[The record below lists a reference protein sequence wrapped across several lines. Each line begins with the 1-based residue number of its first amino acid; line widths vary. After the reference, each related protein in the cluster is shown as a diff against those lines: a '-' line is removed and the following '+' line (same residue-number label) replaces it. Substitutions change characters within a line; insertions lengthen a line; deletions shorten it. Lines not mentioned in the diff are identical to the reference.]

1 MYQIPL
7 VSIHM
12 LKNVD
17 RSELHAIMT
26 GGFATVAGTVLAAFI
41 GFGIDAATLISA
53 SFMAAPAAL
62 GVSKL
67 FYPETERSLTT
78 MDNIELPKVNGIL
91 THD

>member
-1 MYQIPL
+1 
-7 VSIHM
+7 
-12 LKNVD
+12 
-17 RSELHAIMT
+17 MT

-78 MDNIELPKVNGIL
+78 MDNIELPKVGHGRLWSHHLIQL
-91 THD
+91 